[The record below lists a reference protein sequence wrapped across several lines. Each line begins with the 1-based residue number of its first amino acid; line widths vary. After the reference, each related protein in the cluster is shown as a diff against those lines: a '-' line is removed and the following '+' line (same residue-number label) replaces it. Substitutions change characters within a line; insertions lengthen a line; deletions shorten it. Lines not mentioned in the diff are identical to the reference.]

1 MRQPSASTFWRFVF
15 AAVSFFALFA
25 YWSLVET
32 ARRLGIL
39 VSNST
44 SWIGLFVLMAVFT
57 LLMLI
62 LSVTSFTKRGERL
75 STFLESTIAGTQF
88 QKLFGALLLVIGL
101 SGFALFTSNPY
112 FIRVLGNA
120 SGVRYLL
127 VVLFSLAGMWGI
139 KMIRQETAWLTAL
152 IVTLLG
158 QSVIQLVLF
167 FFTQVTS
174 YPFAMG
180 WSETSRFY
188 FPSLF
193 VSEKVYGQKFPWPVL
208 HPTLHL
214 LLVPPYL
221 FDAPLWFHRFWQVAL
236 RFVLIG
242 LIVPPLL
249 KRLEIQ
255 NRTLRWLVGLWMFL
269 FLFTGPI
276 YFHLAVPVI
285 IVLWGFSAQNG
296 PRTWSTLLLASLW
309 VGWSRVNW
317 YPVPA
322 VLAAVLYFL
331 EVPVAGKK
339 LWQYLLKPFLW
350 FVVGTT
356 TAFLF
361 QRVYI
366 VLSGIQDSG
375 SFYTSLSSD
384 LLWYRLLPNASYF
397 LGLIPAALLVSL
409 PMWIVIYLM
418 LR

>member
-1 MRQPSASTFWRFVF
+1 MFWRFVF

-39 VSNST
+39 VSNSK

-188 FPSLF
+188 FPSVF
-193 VSEKVYGQKFPWPVL
+193 V
-208 HPTLHL
+208 
-214 LLVPPYL
+214 
-221 FDAPLWFHRFWQVAL
+221 
-236 RFVLIG
+236 
-242 LIVPPLL
+242 
-249 KRLEIQ
+249 
-255 NRTLRWLVGLWMFL
+255 
-269 FLFTGPI
+269 
-276 YFHLAVPVI
+276 
-285 IVLWGFSAQNG
+285 
-296 PRTWSTLLLASLW
+296 
-309 VGWSRVNW
+309 
-317 YPVPA
+317 
-322 VLAAVLYFL
+322 
-331 EVPVAGKK
+331 
-339 LWQYLLKPFLW
+339 
-350 FVVGTT
+350 
-356 TAFLF
+356 
-361 QRVYI
+361 
-366 VLSGIQDSG
+366 
-375 SFYTSLSSD
+375 
-384 LLWYRLLPNASYF
+384 
-397 LGLIPAALLVSL
+397 
-409 PMWIVIYLM
+409 
-418 LR
+418 